1 MKPSSHTWVYSG
13 LMNSLALRIACAAI
27 MALVALAL
35 GPDLAPRAAWAR
47 PGDRPGDRHDDRA
60 GHDRGHGKKGGE
72 IQGDKK
78 AAVKHLAEGDR
89 KLARGDHLQSKGR
102 IERAF
107 AQYEEALSAYRAAY
121 QAYPDPQIYF
131 PIALAEQRLGRF
143 IDALDHYR
151 SLLDEE
157 DLPPALREQVKA
169 HLIEVKKNLAAVV
182 FEVVP
187 DGTQVLIDNK
197 KVAESPMSQPV
208 FIEPGRHTYA
218 LTRDGYTP
226 VEGKV
231 DLEPGKEMRKR
242 VELERMPVVIESPQ
256 PHHPRAHHR
265 HEAHASR
272 VPLWVGLGVTGALAI
287 AGAGTG
293 IAALRRHSQY
303 RDESLPDKQRN
314 YARTRGQ
321 ELARLTDVLLG
332 GALVGAAVT
341 AYYYYAVLE
350 PSREQRPPADRAVE
364 VVPSVGPGWAGVA
377 ALGRF

>member
-1 MKPSSHTWVYSG
+1 MKMG
-13 LMNSLALRIACAAI
+13 GAACAVTT
-27 MALVALAL
+27 ALVALAL
-35 GPDLAPRAAWAR
+35 GAGAGQRAASAQ
-47 PGDRPGDRHDDRA
+47 PAGRHDDH
-60 GHDRGHGKKGGE
+60 GDHDRDHGKKKGGE

-89 KLARGDHLQSKGR
+89 KLARGDKLQARGR

-107 AQYEEALSAYRAAY
+107 AEYEDALSAYRAAY

-157 DLPPALREQVKA
+157 DLPPRLREQVKA

-197 KVAESPMSQPV
+197 KVAETPMSQPV

-218 LTRDGYTP
+218 LTRGGYTP
-226 VEGKV
+226 IEGKV
-231 DLEPGKEMRKR
+231 DLRPGKEMRKR
-242 VELERMPVVIESPQ
+242 VELERMPVVIESPPPERQ
-256 PHHPRAHHR
+256 HVHTR
-265 HEAHASR
+265 HEPRASR
-272 VPLWVGLGVTGALAI
+272 VPLWVGLGVTGALAV

-303 RDESLPDKQRN
+303 RDESLSDKQRN

-332 GALVGAAVT
+332 GAVVGAAVT
-341 AYYYYAVLE
+341 AYYYYAVLQ
-350 PSREQRPPADRAVE
+350 PGRERRTEGQTSVE
-364 VVPSVGPGWAGVA
+364 VVPSVGLGWAGVA